1 MKKHAHKYSVLMV
14 GAMPPQLGGIERY
27 VGDLVA
33 SDLASRH
40 RVIPFN
46 LNKPWVNSKTSFK
59 TLAGY
64 QRSFGRGVRTVLT
77 SYAYSLFFFTK
88 FLLYLLTTWIDII
101 HIHSASYTSFWE
113 KCYYIYVGKLF
124 GKKVVLHIHGS
135 RFESFYQQ
143 SGGQTR
149 RWIAYFMQ
157 KCDTVIALG
166 QYWRRFYCRFLPM
179 EKVKI
184 VYNGIDLQSYRCQ
197 TPKTDNPSL
206 VFVGEVGQRKG
217 IYDLL
222 ASSKILQRRWPDI
235 RLDII
240 GTGELDQVAQKS
252 RSMGLKH
259 VRLHGAQFA
268 QHKVEMLCRS
278 WCFVLPSYAE
288 QMPLVIIEAFAAGL
302 PAISTRI
309 GTIPEMIKPFENG
322 FVVNAGDVEQLAKM
336 ISLVLENETLRMEM
350 GRKNRLEAHNL
361 YDINRCAQD
370 IDTIYQSLKI

>member
-1 MKKHAHKYSVLMV
+1 MNKSVHKYSVLMV

-27 VGDLVA
+27 VGDLIA
-33 SDLASRH
+33 SELGLHH

-46 LNKPWVNSKTSFK
+46 LNKPLVNSKTSFK

-64 QRSFGRGVRTVLT
+64 QRSFGRGILTVLT
-77 SYAYSLFFFTK
+77 SYAYSAFFFIK
-88 FLLYLLTTWIDII
+88 FLLFLLTKWIDII

-124 GKKVVLHIHGS
+124 GKKIVLHIHGS
-135 RFESFYQQ
+135 RFESFYEQ
-143 SGGQTR
+143 SGGRAR

-179 EKVKI
+179 EKVKV
-184 VYNGIDLQSYRCQ
+184 VYNGIDLQSYTSQ
-197 TPKTDNPSL
+197 TPKTDDPSL

-222 ASSKILQRRWPDI
+222 ASLKRLQRDWPGI

-252 RSMGLKH
+252 QIMGLKH
-259 VRLHGAQFA
+259 VHLHGARFA
-268 QHKVEMLCRS
+268 QHKVDILCRS

-302 PAISTRI
+302 PVISTRI
-309 GTIPEMIKPFENG
+309 GTIPEMIDPFENG
-322 FVVNAGDVEQLAKM
+322 FVVNAGDVVQLAKM

-350 GRKNRLEAHNL
+350 GRKNRLKALSL